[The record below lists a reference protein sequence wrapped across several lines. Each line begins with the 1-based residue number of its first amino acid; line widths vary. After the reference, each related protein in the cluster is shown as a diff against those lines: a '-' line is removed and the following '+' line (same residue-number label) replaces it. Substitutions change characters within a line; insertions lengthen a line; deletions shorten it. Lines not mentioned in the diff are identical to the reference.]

1 MVRGAGTTD
10 QAVVEVGGKRTG
22 GVFFCFCRGENQRTV
37 FAAFFVGGRGTH
49 SKIAHILRS
58 FLRSCL
64 ALSAIYVRVLFA
76 FKTRQL
82 FIAAILRSQ
91 KGISFDASYK
101 EQKDT

>member
-10 QAVVEVGGKRTG
+10 QAVVEVESGRE
-22 GVFFCFCRGENQRTV
+22 VCFSV
-37 FAAFFVGGRGTH
+37 FAEERTKERFSRRSSSGDGG
-49 SKIAHILRS
+49 HIRKSLIS
-58 FLRSCL
+58 CDLFLRSCL
-64 ALSAIYVRVLFA
+64 ALTAIYVHVLFA

-101 EQKDT
+101 EKKDT